1 MTCEID
7 SEGVFPECFIE
18 KNRKARKTHI
28 CCECGETIEK
38 GDLYRY
44 ESGIWEGEPK
54 DYKTCVDCLSVRDT
68 FCCSFVYGGLWEDMQ
83 DMIDNYESVSS
94 NKINLLTPKAK
105 QKVIALIDSVTNRF
119 ETNYFEEEGS
129 DE

>member
-38 GDLYRY
+38 GALYRY
-44 ESGIWEGEPK
+44 A
-54 DYKTCVDCLSVRDT
+54 T
-68 FCCSFVYGGLWEDMQ
+68 
-83 DMIDNYESVSS
+83 
-94 NKINLLTPKAK
+94 NKFK
-105 QKVIALIDSVTNRF
+105 
-119 ETNYFEEEGS
+119 TNYFEEE
-129 DE
+129 D